1 MAARLPRAAA
11 LFLLLTAALTW
22 PLARRLHVLDAGDS
36 AFFAWAIGWE
46 LHALFTDPAR
56 LPHGNIFHPLR
67 YTLGLD
73 EPVLGTT
80 LLVAPLAAF
89 TTDAVFLYNVARL
102 MTFFVSALTAYA
114 CARGLGTAEGP
125 ALVAGAA
132 FAFSP
137 IRTDQLAHLSTL
149 GTQWLPLV
157 VLFVFSFFR
166 HGRTRHA
173 LLAAGSFVLAAL
185 ACGYHAVIGL
195 LVLPLAALPVVWG
208 RWGRLPVAAL
218 SAALAALALLPLY
231 LLHRAA
237 LDPLAYARGAGETA
251 HFSAPLE
258 AFLATSGGNR
268 VWGEATAPF
277 RTTHS
282 NNLFPGLVLPALA
295 LAGAVSLWRE
305 GRRPTREA
313 IGLAILALA
322 AAAVA
327 LGPEI
332 TAFGASLSPGPFA
345 LAREIPVFRM
355 IRVPSRSGAFLAL
368 ALALLAAKAL
378 HRWRGRPVWVA
389 AAGAAAVLETVI
401 APIPLPAWA
410 QAVDR
415 SRPAPAVYAWL
426 AAQPG
431 EPAVVE
437 LPILDIR
444 GVTQRP
450 AFHESIYMV
459 HSTRHWKPLLN
470 GYAGV
475 EPAPYV
481 ELREQAM
488 QFPSRESLD
497 AFRSRGARY
506 VIVHRGGFGPNKW
519 QRIERELPAWVD
531 GPAPR
536 LRRVADLDG
545 DLVFELVD

>member
-1 MAARLPRAAA
+1 VAGLARAAA
-11 LFLLLTAALTW
+11 LFLLLTAAITW
-22 PLARRLHVLDAGDS
+22 PLAQRLRVLEAGDS

-46 LHALFTDPAR
+46 LHTLATDPAR

-67 YTLGLD
+67 YTLGMD

-80 LLVAPLAAF
+80 LLVAPLALF
-89 TTDAVFLYNVARL
+89 TSDAVLLYNVARL
-102 MTFFVSALTAYA
+102 LTFIVSGLTAYA
-114 CARGLGTAEGP
+114 CARGLGSAEAP

-157 VLFVFSFFR
+157 VLFAFRFFR
-166 HGRTRHA
+166 QGRARDA
-173 LLAAGSFVLAAL
+173 LLAAAAFVLATL
-185 ACGYHAVIGL
+185 ACGYHGLIGL
-195 LVLPLAALPVVWG
+195 LVLPLAALPVAWG
-208 RWGRLPVAAL
+208 RWDRMPM
-218 SAALAALALLPLY
+218 AALAAGIAALALMPLY

-237 LDPLAYARGAGETA
+237 LEPLAYVRGMEETVS
-251 HFSAPLE
+251 FSAPLE
-258 AFLATSGGNR
+258 AFLATSGHNR
-268 VWGEATAPF
+268 VWGVATAPF
-277 RTTHS
+277 RTWHS
-282 NNLFPGLVLPALA
+282 NNLFPGLVIPGLA
-295 LAGAVSLWRE
+295 LAGAIALWRE

-327 LGPEI
+327 VGPEI
-332 TAFGASLSPGPFA
+332 TAFGTALAPGPFA
-345 LAREIPVFRM
+345 LARHIEVFRM

-368 ALALLAAKAL
+368 ALALLAARAL
-378 HRWRGRPVWVA
+378 HRWRDRPGWIA
-389 AAGAAAVLETVI
+389 AALAAALLETVI
-401 APIPLPAWA
+401 APVPMPRWA
-410 QAVDR
+410 QVVD
-415 SRPAPAVYAWL
+415 SSKPAPAVYAWL

-437 LPILDIR
+437 LPIQSIY
-444 GVTQRP
+444 GTITRP

-470 GYAGV
+470 GYAGI
-475 EPAPYV
+475 EPPSYL
-481 ELREQAM
+481 ELRARALR
-488 QFPSRESLD
+488 FPSRESLD

-506 VIVHRGGFGPNKW
+506 VLVHRGGFGPNKW
-519 QRIERELPAWVD
+519 ERIQRELPAWVD

-536 LRRVADLDG
+536 LRRVAELDG
-545 DLVFELVD
+545 DLVFELID

>member
-1 MAARLPRAAA
+1 MAGLARAAA
-11 LFLLLTAALTW
+11 LFLLLTAVLTW
-22 PLARRLHVLDAGDS
+22 PLSQRLRVVDAGDS

-46 LHALFTDPAR
+46 LHALAADPAR

-67 YTLGLD
+67 YTLGMD

-89 TTDAVFLYNVARL
+89 TSDAVLLYNIARL
-102 MTFFVSALTAYA
+102 MTFLVSGLTAYV
-114 CARGLGTAEGP
+114 CARGLGSAEGP

-157 VLFVFSFFR
+157 VLFVFRFFR
-166 HGRTRHA
+166 QGRARDA
-173 LLAAGSFVLAAL
+173 LLAAASFVLAAL

-195 LVLPLAALPVVWG
+195 LVLPLAALPVAWG
-208 RWGRLPVAAL
+208 RWNRMPM
-218 SAALAALALLPLY
+218 AALAAMLAALGLLPLY

-237 LDPLAYARGAGETA
+237 LDPLGYVRGAGETA

-258 AFLATSGGNR
+258 AFLATSARNR

-282 NNLFPGLVLPALA
+282 NNLFPGLVLPVLA
-295 LAGAVSLWRE
+295 LAGAIGLWRE

-313 IGLAILALA
+313 VGLALLAFA

-327 LGPEI
+327 VGPEI
-332 TAFGASLSPGPFA
+332 TAFGTALAPGPFA
-345 LAREIPVFRM
+345 LAREIAVFRM

-378 HRWRGRPVWVA
+378 HRWRDRPGWIA
-389 AAGAAAVLETVI
+389 AAGAAALLETVI
-401 APIPLPAWA
+401 APVPMPAWA
-410 QAVDR
+410 QAADSSKPV
-415 SRPAPAVYAWL
+415 PVVYTWL

-444 GVTQRP
+444 GVGERP

-470 GYAGV
+470 GYAGI
-475 EPAPYV
+475 EPPSYV
-481 ELREQAM
+481 ELREQALR
-488 QFPSRESLD
+488 FPSRESLE

-519 QRIERELPAWVD
+519 ARIERELPAWVE

-536 LRRVADLDG
+536 LRRVAELDG
-545 DLVFELVD
+545 DLVFELID